1 MKEEA
6 NNVSAGTI
14 RVELRYCERCGA
26 LQVTAVDRSLRPCA
40 RCASLLAWLGAGAQ
54 R

>member
-1 MKEEA
+1 MKDEKGNGHA
-6 NNVSAGTI
+6 THV

-26 LQVTAVDRSLRPCA
+26 LGIQAQGAGAHPCL
-40 RCASLLAWLGAGAQ
+40 RCASLLAWLGAEAQ